1 MDALMVAFL
10 ASAIATLG
18 SRWSALAALTIAAR
32 DDVLGW
38 LPVGVVAVATGLLA
52 ATFGIEVAARYQGP
66 GMLLL
71 LALASVFAVPS
82 LLWPVRTLSPD
93 VEQSVRS
100 PAKAAILLAA
110 AMISDSAPFII
121 FAVAAWT
128 GAWALT
134 ALGGAAG
141 LIVAVL
147 ATAGLGGARLSSVM
161 LRWLRLGLGV
171 MLIFI
176 GLFTALAAFNARA
189 AFI

>member
-71 LALASVFAVPS
+71 LALAIVFAVPS

-110 AMISDSAPFII
+110 SMISDSAPFII

-141 LIVAVL
+141 LIAAVL

-176 GLFTALAAFNARA
+176 GLFTALAAFNARV